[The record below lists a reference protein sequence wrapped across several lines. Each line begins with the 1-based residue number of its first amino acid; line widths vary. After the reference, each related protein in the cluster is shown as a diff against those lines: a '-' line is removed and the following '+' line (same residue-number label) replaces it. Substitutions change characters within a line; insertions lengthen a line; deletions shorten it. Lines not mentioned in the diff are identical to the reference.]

1 MSETIIRKVNSN
13 IEAYQALQNIQGIP
27 KLVSQIDYERTIY
40 FIKICGDSLHELSKT
55 NSISMKLENIF
66 SITQQLITTIEQ
78 IHKQGF
84 ALNGLD
90 ISHLCINDTE
100 SSKMVYI
107 TDLTKSRKI
116 DELVPPES
124 DSEEFQESDEDDRC
138 KNIIL
143 RKDLEDIGNIMV
155 S

>member
-1 MSETIIRKVNSN
+1 
-13 IEAYQALQNIQGIP
+13 
-27 KLVSQIDYERTIY
+27 
-40 FIKICGDSLHELSKT
+40 
-55 NSISMKLENIF
+55 
-66 SITQQLITTIEQ
+66 
-78 IHKQGF
+78 
-84 ALNGLD
+84 
-90 ISHLCINDTE
+90 
-100 SSKMVYI
+100 MVYI